1 VTSLD
6 RREVLG
12 HTEVL
17 GSEDEYDCYLE
28 DASYDENGSYD
39 EQHSAYGN
47 ESSEEEEY
55 ETDDA
60 DSSSYFSAVHPTD
73 HILEMCK
80 NRHSNSMNGSSFR
93 QKSYSSSDDNSD
105 TPSYQRALRASNAN
119 GGASYAHHPTHYMGS
134 MYQSAATH
142 SHQQALVD
150 YEYSSEE
157 DDPEGMVD
165 EARSIAIAL
174 TQQRGGEIYNHK
186 ESANFEHGNDDGYI
200 LYNERWVMLFWM
212 SLLNLL
218 SDWTCYSIAPIE
230 AFVSGKYP
238 TSYSKELLVTLFLT
252 ANAIA
257 SLCEPAILTRIGL
270 RRTVLLGS
278 ILLCI
283 GSILKGQIFGVL
295 GGIHEDSVD
304 WKLPSAF
311 IITGLSQPLYQ
322 CTPAVLSNTYFADS
336 ERTMATGVAL
346 NSNQIGIGLSFFF
359 GALLIR
365 EEDSVPW
372 YFSFLSYFSSILVI
386 GVLIWFKDGPDSPPS
401 SSAKVIRGSWYK
413 KKNDNE
419 GDDETAAE
427 LGVIDQV
434 KHCFAIQGFSHA
446 LVAFTASAIVINT
459 LSTNFEALLLTA
471 RPSDD
476 TRDDIST
483 DVAIFGG
490 GFQLIVMSASL
501 VMGGSADTT
510 RAYFS
515 VILALLILGAF
526 NLAECGI
533 ALDPN
538 NTGALSEKYLLLICA
553 FFVGPLQPVSTEL
566 GVDVVYPDANENT
579 VLVIQQLFANGCSS
593 IFIPIFASCKYLG
606 ITSDLNDDEHTL
618 VVDSTGVVDDDAA
631 QIDRGTVPQYY
642 YSFYLLV
649 LVHAATTAYFSTFRG
664 KYRRYEDEVAKQQ
677 EKQKQFGSSHH
688 SGNEQTPY
696 LPDDFG
702 LGNYYNAEGNNEM
715 IGNGLM
721 GYNRSSPYSGED
733 SHLLHSDADNREYT
747 YYGIGHQRN
756 SYIV

>member
-1 VTSLD
+1 MPTESTERTMRSIEQQWQFLQQQQQQQRNRNRNRTRNRKEKKDGTGTFVIRADSSVGAEEEGGGGGGGRIQSQGLPRGRVTSLD

-295 GGIHEDSVD
+295 GGIHEV
-304 WKLPSAF
+304 
-311 IITGLSQPLYQ
+311 
-322 CTPAVLSNTYFADS
+322 
-336 ERTMATGVAL
+336 
-346 NSNQIGIGLSFFF
+346 
-359 GALLIR
+359 
-365 EEDSVPW
+365 
-372 YFSFLSYFSSILVI
+372 
-386 GVLIWFKDGPDSPPS
+386 
-401 SSAKVIRGSWYK
+401 
-413 KKNDNE
+413 
-419 GDDETAAE
+419 
-427 LGVIDQV
+427 
-434 KHCFAIQGFSHA
+434 
-446 LVAFTASAIVINT
+446 
-459 LSTNFEALLLTA
+459 
-471 RPSDD
+471 
-476 TRDDIST
+476 
-483 DVAIFGG
+483 
-490 GFQLIVMSASL
+490 
-501 VMGGSADTT
+501 
-510 RAYFS
+510 
-515 VILALLILGAF
+515 
-526 NLAECGI
+526 
-533 ALDPN
+533 
-538 NTGALSEKYLLLICA
+538 
-553 FFVGPLQPVSTEL
+553 
-566 GVDVVYPDANENT
+566 
-579 VLVIQQLFANGCSS
+579 
-593 IFIPIFASCKYLG
+593 
-606 ITSDLNDDEHTL
+606 
-618 VVDSTGVVDDDAA
+618 
-631 QIDRGTVPQYY
+631 
-642 YSFYLLV
+642 
-649 LVHAATTAYFSTFRG
+649 
-664 KYRRYEDEVAKQQ
+664 
-677 EKQKQFGSSHH
+677 
-688 SGNEQTPY
+688 
-696 LPDDFG
+696 
-702 LGNYYNAEGNNEM
+702 
-715 IGNGLM
+715 
-721 GYNRSSPYSGED
+721 
-733 SHLLHSDADNREYT
+733 
-747 YYGIGHQRN
+747 
-756 SYIV
+756 SYILHFIC